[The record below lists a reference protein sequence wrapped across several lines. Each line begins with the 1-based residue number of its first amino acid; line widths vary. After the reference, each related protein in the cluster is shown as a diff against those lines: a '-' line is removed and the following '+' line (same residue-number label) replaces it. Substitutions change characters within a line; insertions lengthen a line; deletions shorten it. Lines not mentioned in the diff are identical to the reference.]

1 MPLALSVSLL
11 AGPVLSAAE
20 SPAPARE
27 KTSSEAPAAE
37 KKVAAPSKAAEK
49 TKSASRVKNYVLR
62 EDVLDYLAQ
71 VSKNENIPLDWLKKE
86 VAAARYSPLTQKY
99 STPKPNANRKTTPE
113 RNFALYKRNLLT
125 EERIAD
131 GVDFVARNRATLE
144 RLEKELGVDRHVVAA
159 VIGIESIYGK
169 NMGRF
174 RVIDALMT
182 LSFDYTRRASYYKKE
197 LAAYLAYCHRE
208 GLSVTTVRGSFAG
221 AIGLGQFMPTSLFA
235 YGKDG
240 NGDGYPDDVNVSK
253 RLAVFIGNYPD
264 HYETYRP
271 KMDGPFVP
279 SVKDEKGHYIA
290 NAAYKDVPGAQLRI
304 GNLPR
309 TESTGVHSIDDLV
322 VGARGPHAD
331 AFRGFMN
338 STEVFRIMSEALALG
353 NK

>member
-1 MPLALSVSLL
+1 MSLRSTFMPLALSVSLL

-144 RLEKELGVDRHVVAA
+144 RLEKELGV
-159 VIGIESIYGK
+159 Y
-169 NMGRF
+169 N
-174 RVIDALMT
+174 
-182 LSFDYTRRASYYKKE
+182 
-197 LAAYLAYCHRE
+197 
-208 GLSVTTVRGSFAG
+208 
-221 AIGLGQFMPTSLFA
+221 
-235 YGKDG
+235 
-240 NGDGYPDDVNVSK
+240 NDVK
-253 RLAVFIGNYPD
+253 
-264 HYETYRP
+264 
-271 KMDGPFVP
+271 P
-279 SVKDEKGHYIA
+279 S
-290 NAAYKDVPGAQLRI
+290 
-304 GNLPR
+304 NL
-309 TESTGVHSIDDLV
+309 HI
-322 VGARGPHAD
+322 
-331 AFRGFMN
+331 
-338 STEVFRIMSEALALG
+338 
-353 NK
+353 